1 MALINRISRL
11 FKADF
16 HAVLDQIEEPEQ
28 LLKQAIRDMEDD
40 LANTEQRINL
50 CAHDQDALSG
60 RKHELESAFAEI
72 DAQLDLCFESKKDDL
87 AKSLIRKKLEAERL
101 LKRLN
106 AKHVANEKYLD
117 EQRAM
122 FDENN
127 ATLESLRQ
135 KAELFAQ
142 RTPVQIDSGS
152 EFDDIS
158 WMAREMTV
166 GDDEVEIAY
175 LHEKSLRSAS

>member
-16 HAVLDQIEEPEQ
+16 HAVLDQIEEPEA

-40 LANTEQRINL
+40 LANTEQRIKL
-50 CAHDQDALSG
+50 CALDQEALSG
-60 RKHELESAFAEI
+60 RKDEMQSAIAET
-72 DAQLDLCFESKKDDL
+72 DTQLDLCFESDKDDL
-87 AKSLIRKKLEAERL
+87 AKGLIRKKLEAERL
-101 LKRLN
+101 LKRLV
-106 AKHVANEKYLD
+106 AKHEANERFLDQQRTMLD
-117 EQRAM
+117 E
-122 FDENN
+122 NST
-127 ATLESLRQ
+127 TLESLRQ

-142 RTPVQIDSGS
+142 RASVCADSGS
-152 EFDDIS
+152 EFDDIT

-175 LHEKSLRSAS
+175 LREKDLRSAS